1 MMTSGLFRDPVSRRA
16 SRKEQRKEKRMNPHN
31 TLMTEGNIRLKMLG
45 FALPILAGYFF
56 QQLYN
61 TVDALIVG
69 NYLDA
74 DALAAVA
81 STGSYVYLMIGF
93 VAGFATG
100 AGIIISR
107 HIGANHPEDTEK
119 AVHTAVALGGIFS
132 ILMTVLGILV
142 TPGILRLMGT
152 PESVFDRSCRYLQ
165 VYFAGVSALVMYNM
179 FVSILQASGE
189 SRFPLLC
196 LVASSLTNIALD
208 LLFIAVF
215 HMDVEGA
222 ALATVLS
229 EILSMALVGGKL
241 LKRRDSIRIRLNRIR
256 VDRDSLHYIVTY
268 GLPTAVQGCVIDL
281 SNMLIQS
288 YINSFGRDAM
298 AGIGASTKMEGFLFL
313 PVTAFSMALTTF
325 VSQNMGAGKRDRV
338 REGAKFGLLC
348 TFGLLLVFG
357 TVAYLWAPG
366 MVSLF
371 NADPEIIRFGAGRT
385 TVCAFFYCLCGFSH
399 TASAL
404 MRGLGKPMTPM
415 VVMLVCWCLVRVAVL
430 FTLGQVV
437 HDIRLIYWIYP
448 FTWTLSSIVYLLA
461 FRKMKLFS
469 RTRGSMVPGVPA
481 ATEGGGGD

>member
-1 MMTSGLFRDPVSRRA
+1 MIFLFQKALYENGHAGGNGKMTQH
-16 SRKEQRKEKRMNPHN
+16 K
-31 TLMTEGNIRLKMLG
+31 TLMTEGNIRRKILW

-74 DALAAVA
+74 DALAAVT
-81 STGSYVYLMIGF
+81 STGSYTYLMIAF
-93 VAGFATG
+93 VTGFATG
-100 AGIIISR
+100 AGIIIAR
-107 HIGANHPEDTEK
+107 HIGGDNPADTER
-119 AVHTAVALGGIFS
+119 AVHTAVAIGGFLS
-132 ILMTVLGILV
+132 VAMTALGILG

-152 PESVFDRSCRYLQ
+152 PEGVFDRSCRYLQ
-165 VYFAGVSALVMYNM
+165 VYFAGSTALVMYNM

-196 LVASSLTNIALD
+196 LVASSLTNIVLD
-208 LLFIAVF
+208 ILFISVF

-229 EILSMALVGGKL
+229 EILSMALVGTKL
-241 LKRRDSIRIRLNRIR
+241 LRSRESIRIRPRSVR
-256 VDRDSLHYIVTY
+256 VDRDSLRYIVRY
-268 GLPTAVQGCVIDL
+268 GFPTAMQGCVIDL

-298 AGIGASTKMEGFLFL
+298 AGIGASMKTEGFMFL

-325 VSQNMGAGKRDRV
+325 VSQNMGADKPERV
-338 REGAKFGLLC
+338 RRGARFGLLC
-348 TFGLLLVFG
+348 TAGILLTFGA
-357 TVAYLWAPG
+357 VAYFFAPWLI
-366 MVSLF
+366 SLF
-371 NADPEIIRFGAGRT
+371 NSDPEIIRYGAGRT

-415 VVMLVCWCLVRVAVL
+415 LVMLVCWCAVRVVVL
-430 FTLGQVV
+430 FTLGQAV

-448 FTWTLSSIVYLLA
+448 FTWSLSTIVYLLD
-461 FRKMKLFS
+461 FRKLHIFS
-469 RTRGSMVPGVPA
+469 GKGKA
-481 ATEGGGGD
+481 AAGGPLT